1 MNKIIISLIAVL
13 LPLFAFAQSQTGST
27 ADSSQVTYGQPSTVK
42 YFGEIVY
49 TDISAPAKKTIQIDF
64 GVNSIFGKRYPDFK
78 DENGKTVRFTTVVDA
93 LNYMS
98 SRGWVLE
105 LEYEIYNLTKDELC
119 TVAQSRHCFLHD
131 DRLVSLKK
139 ELPKLDTDLREQMEI
154 S

>member
-1 MNKIIISLIAVL
+1 MKRSIITIVVIL
-13 LPLFAFAQSQTGST
+13 LPLFAFAQSQASNN
-27 ADSSQVTYGQPSTVK
+27 ADSSQVTYGQPTTVK

-98 SRGWVLE
+98 ARGWMLE
-105 LEYEIYNLTKDELC
+105 LEYEDAYIDEGSSFGSIKHFVISKTLTVNNQRE
-119 TVAQSRHCFLHD
+119 TARHN
-131 DRLVSLKK
+131 
-139 ELPKLDTDLREQMEI
+139 P
-154 S
+154 

>member
-1 MNKIIISLIAVL
+1 MNKIIISFIAVL

-27 ADSSQVTYGQPSTVK
+27 ADSSEVTYGQPSTVK

-78 DENGKTVRFTTVVDA
+78 DENA

-98 SRGWVLE
+98 ARGWVLE
-105 LEYEIYNLTKDELC
+105 LEYEDAYIDEGSSYGSVKHFVISKTLTVQNKP
-119 TVAQSRHCFLHD
+119 
-131 DRLVSLKK
+131 K
-139 ELPKLDTDLREQMEI
+139 EGAGAD
-154 S
+154 